1 MICVRRFGRTYE
13 IMVSFQQYE
22 REYAA
27 SMRREQRR
35 NRRECVLKALDYM
48 KTYAGPDRAATADAL
63 TIQIMDMYGDE
74 RIEALVKGAVRDL
87 RQMYLMGLL
96 DDTDIDVSEC
106 RLHRDYADTA
116 SS

>member
-1 MICVRRFGRTYE
+1 
-13 IMVSFQQYE
+13 MVSFEQYV

-27 SMRREQRR
+27 SIRRQQRR
-35 NRRECVLKALDYM
+35 NRRQCVLKAIDYM
-48 KTYAGPDRAATADAL
+48 NTYAGPDRDATADSL
-63 TIQIMDMYGDE
+63 TKQIVDMYGDE
-74 RIEALVKGAVRDL
+74 RIEAFVKAAVHDL

-106 RLHRDYADTA
+106 RLHRDFADTA